1 MIVSVQEA
9 LEYLKKDVQE
19 AELRRKIDALENL
32 IRDETNNNFQE
43 RGMRFYAPSKGGAI
57 MGSVPFL
64 EEGDTVEINESI
76 NSGIY
81 TVRETGEETV
91 RLNRNLYDAARNMVT
106 KVVYPEAVKDGVLNL
121 LQWELNMRSKTGI
134 KSENAF
140 PALGHLF

>member
-91 RLNRNLYDAARNMVT
+91 RLNRNLASM
-106 KVVYPEAVKDGVLNL
+106 
-121 LQWELNMRSKTGI
+121 GI
-134 KSENAF
+134 KHAFKNGHQVRDAF